1 MSEKQ
6 IVIRQYE
13 KQIDMKYGCN
23 PNQKPAAIYF
33 APGQRLPFEV
43 LAGNPGYIN
52 YCDALNAWQLVREL
66 KAASG
71 LPAAA
76 SFKHVSP
83 AGAAVAVELSD
94 LDRRVFDC
102 EDVQLSPLARAYV
115 RARGADPMSSFGDFI
130 ALSEKV
136 DSATARIIAGV
147 ISDGVVAPDY
157 EPDALEMLKTKKK
170 GAYPVIKMDADYEP
184 AQMEYRDIFGITLA
198 QRRNDAVIDKS
209 IFDKIVTRNKHV
221 PDSAVTDM
229 IVTTLAVKYTQSNSV
244 GYGLDGQVIG
254 LGAGQQSRVDC
265 VKLAGRKVETWWL
278 RRYPKVLELP
288 FKATVKRQE
297 RVNARVR
304 YIESGMTKAEK
315 AAFNENFTTVPPELT
330 EQEKTEWVAKLDG
343 VSISSDAF
351 FPFRDSI
358 DQASKRGVKYV
369 VQTGGSLRE
378 DEVVAAADEY
388 GMVMALSGVRLFH
401 H

>member
-1 MSEKQ
+1 MSGNEIVSRQFEKR
-6 IVIRQYE
+6 IE
-13 KQIDMKYGCN
+13 MKYGCN

-33 APGQRLPFEV
+33 EPGKKLPFEV
-43 LAGNPGYIN
+43 LGGNPGYIN
-52 YCDALNAWQLVREL
+52 YCDALNAWQLVKEL

-83 AGAAVAVELSD
+83 AGAAVSVELSD
-94 LDRRVFDC
+94 LDQQVFDC
-102 EDVQLSPLARAYV
+102 QDVELSPLATAYV
-115 RARGADPMSSFGDFI
+115 RARGADPLSSFGDFI

-136 DSATARIIAGV
+136 DVATAQIIAGV
-147 ISDGVVAPDY
+147 ISDGVIAPDY
-157 EPDALEMLKTKKK
+157 EPKALELLRAKKK
-170 GAYPVIKMDADYEP
+170 GGYPVIKMDTGYEP

-209 IFDKIVTRNKHV
+209 IFDNVVTKNKDLPNSV
-221 PDSAVTDM
+221 ITDM
-229 IVTTLAVKYTQSNSV
+229 IVTTVAVKYTQSNSV

-278 RRYPKVLELP
+278 RRHPKVLELP
-288 FKATVKRQE
+288 FKKEVKRQE
-297 RVNARVR
+297 KVNARVR

-315 AAFNENFTTVPPELT
+315 AAFDENFTSVPTELT
-330 EQEKTEWVAKLDG
+330 EKEKAEWVAKLEG

-358 DQASKRGVKYV
+358 DQASKRGVKYI

-378 DEVVAAADEY
+378 DEVIAAADEY
-388 GMVMALSGVRLFH
+388 GMVMGLSGIRLFH